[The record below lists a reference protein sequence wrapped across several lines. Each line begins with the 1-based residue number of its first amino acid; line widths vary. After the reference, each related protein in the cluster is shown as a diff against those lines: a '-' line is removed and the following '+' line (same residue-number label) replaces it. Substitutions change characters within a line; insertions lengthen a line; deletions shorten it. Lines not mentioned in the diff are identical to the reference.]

1 MGRKKA
7 PGTSDMMGGRVLCSH
22 QYVRKVSLSQPVI
35 QVAKFQGRGL
45 LVLDGSQALW
55 PRALL

>member
-1 MGRKKA
+1 MG
-7 PGTSDMMGGRVLCSH
+7 GGRVLCSH
-22 QYVRKVSLSQPVI
+22 QYVRKVSLPQPVI

-45 LVLDGSQALW
+45 PVLDGSQALW